1 MKMFDLRW
9 VVVLTVTLT
18 TAYPDSEEKAHEM
31 LPKPEGWQQRRPGGR
46 SPTDSSGYDMNEAY
60 NSLADY
66 GSTGGGG
73 GYGSYGSESGYGLS
87 CASGYVNASAVAL
100 LAFLFLLNIVQ
111 YVDCSSALAILSLIL
126 FIDVLRITGGRRKRE
141 AGDENDVFSFVHNGG
156 LSALKEGLPE
166 VVLPLMVDLMEG
178 SEAPHCLQKPLCEAN
193 AELSL
198 RYGVVGRVVA
208 SLLSNVVSK
217 AFTGDHIPNF
227 HLALE
232 AASAGRSGH
241 QCSLRFPKCSPKHRY
256 SQEANTSSHHHSQH
270 VNDDAEDVV
279 QQLTNSNRR
288 RRRGAQ
294 FDPQLEEEHLLMQFI
309 SDGGVEALVGDLPH
323 VIVPLMS
330 HMSEATQEDTETT
343 NTCLQRPLCDANAAL
358 AGRHGALGRI
368 LGALFSNV
376 VTKGFIGADSSR
388 YHLAL
393 DASRW
398 GRLSGTNCQLAYPCD
413 PRRNVTS

>member
-31 LPKPEGWQQRRPGGR
+31 LPKPEGWQQRRPGANRVGAGLY
-46 SPTDSSGYDMNEAY
+46 SDTSASSNSKLGGTGYGDAAAASGGGGY
-60 NSLADY
+60 Y

-111 YVDCSSALAILSLIL
+111 
-126 FIDVLRITGGRRKRE
+126 DVVQQITGGRRKRE

-270 VNDDAEDVV
+270 VNDDAEV
-279 QQLTNSNRR
+279 
-288 RRRGAQ
+288 
-294 FDPQLEEEHLLMQFI
+294 H
-309 SDGGVEALVGDLPH
+309 VEDLPH
-323 VIVPLMS
+323 NHV
-330 HMSEATQEDTETT
+330 D
-343 NTCLQRPLCDANAAL
+343 
-358 AGRHGALGRI
+358 
-368 LGALFSNV
+368 
-376 VTKGFIGADSSR
+376 
-388 YHLAL
+388 
-393 DASRW
+393 
-398 GRLSGTNCQLAYPCD
+398 
-413 PRRNVTS
+413 